1 MWSIGDVK
9 AKGKA
14 AFLGNYWKS
23 VLAAII
29 LNSLLAVNSSV
40 TSNHSDSD
48 EWVQQLL
55 AGLTPEEVVALAKIV
70 LVALGTMFI
79 ISLLLKIFLFNPLK
93 VGCYRFFK
101 RNIEEG
107 KAPLGEIK
115 TGFGGYG
122 HTFITLFLSDL
133 FLCLW
138 TLLFIIPGCIKSYSY
153 RMVPYILKDNPEL
166 SATEVITKSREMMNG
181 HKWRTFLYDLSFI
194 GWYLFGIVTFGLA
207 MALFVAPYKHN
218 ADAALYIELS
228 KKQ

>member
-70 LVALGTMFI
+70 LVALGTMFV

-93 VGCYRFFK
+93 VGCYCS
-101 RNIEEG
+101 
-107 KAPLGEIK
+107 
-115 TGFGGYG
+115 
-122 HTFITLFLSDL
+122 LFL
-133 FLCLW
+133 
-138 TLLFIIPGCIKSYSY
+138 
-153 RMVPYILKDNPEL
+153 
-166 SATEVITKSREMMNG
+166 
-181 HKWRTFLYDLSFI
+181 
-194 GWYLFGIVTFGLA
+194 
-207 MALFVAPYKHN
+207 VA
-218 ADAALYIELS
+218 
-228 KKQ
+228 